1 MARARK
7 WMITENDRP
16 EQLRDELE
24 DICKREKDIKYI
36 CGQLEKGSNLH
47 FQGYVQLGK
56 AQRMTWLKKHISH
69 TAHFDVQKAPR
80 NDQARDYCMKE
91 DETTIEDTFVE
102 YGSYIKGRG
111 SRTDVNKAVQS
122 FKEAIKSGKTQRELI
137 ETDMLYPMAKFPR
150 LYGKLRSF
158 YKPSRHVDAEFKVS
172 LYYGEPGSGKTRK
185 ANSDYPELYEMPL
198 QTGSTLWMDGYDL
211 HETVL
216 LDDFSGKMSKTSLV
230 NTLKLL
236 DRYPIQV
243 AEKGGFV
250 WWMPNHV
257 IITTNIH
264 PRGWYGW
271 QNREVHWD
279 ALKRRIHEVL
289 LFEKDVEPTSIDP
302 EIFLEDQTLW
312 PQPYSR
318 MYPA

>member
-1 MARARK
+1 MSRARK
-7 WMITENDRP
+7 WMITENARP

-24 DICKREKDIKYI
+24 EIFKREKDIRYI

-47 FQGYVQLGK
+47 FQGYVQLSK
-56 AQRMTWLKKHISH
+56 AQRMTWLKKRISH
-69 TAHFDVQKAPR
+69 TANYQAQAAPR

-91 DETTIEDTFVE
+91 DETTISDTFVE
-102 YGSYIKGRG
+102 FGSYIKGRG
-111 SRTDVNKAVQS
+111 SRTDVQKAVED
-122 FKEAIKSGKTQRELI
+122 FKDAIKSGNTQRQLV
-137 ETDMLYPMAKFPR
+137 ETHLYPMAKFPR
-150 LYGKLRSF
+150 LYGKLRSLF
-158 YKPSRHVDAEFKVS
+158 KPTRHKDSEFKVS

-185 ANSDYPELYEMPL
+185 ANEDYPELYEMPL

-250 WWMPNHV
+250 WWMPDHI

-264 PRGWYGW
+264 PRGWYVW
-271 QNREVHWD
+271 QNREVHWE

-302 EIFLEDQTLW
+302 EIFLEDATLW